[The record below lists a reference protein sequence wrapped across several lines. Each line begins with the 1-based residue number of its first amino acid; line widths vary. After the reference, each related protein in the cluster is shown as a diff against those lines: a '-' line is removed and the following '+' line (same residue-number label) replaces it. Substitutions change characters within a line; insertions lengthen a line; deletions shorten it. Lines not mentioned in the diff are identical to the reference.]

1 MRTEPPAAPAQM
13 VSQFPPH
20 TLRAQPPTE
29 AGCEPVLSPLRHW
42 WPLPISKKPGR
53 KPEGQVS
60 WDSDIDSDTRRCTRL
75 RPHPPAH
82 QPICLLSIQPVCPGC
97 SVGQAVCQELERQP
111 GASRALWSPS
121 FMERS
126 PHGEG
131 RPGWKPGGGSP
142 RVTTGRCDQLWWEE
156 KATPQG
162 RRPRKGLQGGQ
173 GGSESFPLNRR
184 VPRRP
189 TGQVKGAGGRL

>member
-1 MRTEPPAAPAQM
+1 M
-13 VSQFPPH
+13 VSQFPPYTH
-20 TLRAQPPTE
+20 TQSSAAQ
-29 AGCEPVLSPLRHW
+29 AGHPLKQDVNPLSLHYATGGRFPSARNRGENARDRHTA
-42 WPLPISKKPGR
+42 
-53 KPEGQVS
+53 QVS
-60 WDSDIDSDTRRCTRL
+60 RDSDIDSDTRRCTRP

-121 FMERS
+121 FMEQS

-131 RPGWKPGGGSP
+131 RPGWKAGGGSP
-142 RVTTGRCDQLWWEE
+142 RVTTVRCDQLWWEE